1 MFKPGDKVVARC
13 YMEIADRVIANVGD
27 VLTVNK
33 IDDDGLLMFKE
44 HPRCHIDSMY
54 FKSYKPNFHLNYINL
69 DVTVAEQVDKLE
81 EEVKEVMDAVLN
93 RDTENILE
101 ESMDVIQVILGL
113 ISTLELKDEFL
124 EYNSQHQ
131 DKLYSRGHMLSR
143 LV

>member
-1 MFKPGDKVVARC
+1 MFKPGDKVVAK
-13 YMEIADRVIANVGD
+13 YNLASDDEKIVHKGDIVTIAHARGLNV
-27 VLTVNK
+27 VL
-33 IDDDGLLMFKE
+33 KE
-44 HPRCHIDSMY
+44 HPKYKLSIVY
-54 FKSYKPNFHLNYINL
+54 FEPYKPNFHLNYINL

-81 EEVKEVMDAVLN
+81 EEVKEVIDAVLN

-113 ISTLELKDEFL
+113 ISTLELKEEFL

-131 DKLYSRGHMLSR
+131 DKLHSRGYVLSR